1 MMDEKAV
8 IEAELKKLIDV
19 RTAFL
24 DYLDETI
31 PKESNGQ
38 VFDFSN
44 NPTLEAKKVYEHFFK
59 LDYQAR
65 KLRGFLVGA
74 YDLKP
79 E

>member
-1 MMDEKAV
+1 VDEKAI

-24 DYLDETI
+24 EYLDRAI
-31 PKESNGQ
+31 PKESNGE
-38 VFDFSN
+38 VFDFAN
-44 NPTLEAKKVYEHFFK
+44 NPILEAKKVYEHFFK

-65 KLRGFLVGA
+65 KLRGFLVKA

>member
-1 MMDEKAV
+1 MSEKEM
-8 IEAELKKLIDV
+8 IEIELNKLIDV

-24 DYLDETI
+24 DYLDKAI

-65 KLRGFLVGA
+65 KLRGFLVKA

>member
-1 MMDEKAV
+1 MDEKAM
-8 IEAELKKLIDV
+8 IEAELEKLIEV
-19 RTAFL
+19 RSAFL
-24 DYLDETI
+24 DYLDGAI

-38 VFDFSN
+38 VFDFSK
-44 NPTLEAKKVYEHFFK
+44 NPVIEAKKVYEHFFK

-65 KLRGFLVGA
+65 KLRGFLVKA